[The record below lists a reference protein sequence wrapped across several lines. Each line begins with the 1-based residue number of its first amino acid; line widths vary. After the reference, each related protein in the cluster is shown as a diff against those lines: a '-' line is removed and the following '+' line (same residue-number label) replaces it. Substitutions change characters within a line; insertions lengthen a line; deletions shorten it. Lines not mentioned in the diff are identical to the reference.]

1 MTKQHRMNLALALM
15 LALALLLPCVGA
27 AAEGLGLTPDTKE
40 ATQYTIDA
48 NEQVYALLDF
58 DDERELENAQRG
70 LIAAP
75 DSLVNTDANLVRTM
89 WGVRTHEGAADVVG
103 GPVTEP
109 TIVIKT
115 GLFSSYTL
123 AVRDDE
129 VGGKGDGSFE
139 GDRLAPMAHTAPT
152 GDPFAAAIPAS
163 AIIAG
168 VAALFVL
175 AGRMGVRGGR
185 KKEL

>member
-1 MTKQHRMNLALALM
+1 M
-15 LALALLLPCVGA
+15 
-27 AAEGLGLTPDTKE
+27 
-40 ATQYTIDA
+40 
-48 NEQVYALLDF
+48 
-58 DDERELENAQRG
+58 
-70 LIAAP
+70 
-75 DSLVNTDANLVRTM
+75 NTDANLVRTM
-89 WGVRTHEGAADVVG
+89 WGIRTHEGVADVVG

-129 VGGKGDGSFE
+129 VGGKGDGFE
-139 GDRLAPMAHTAPT
+139 GDRLAPMAHVAPT

-175 AGRMGVRGGR
+175 AGRMGVRRGR